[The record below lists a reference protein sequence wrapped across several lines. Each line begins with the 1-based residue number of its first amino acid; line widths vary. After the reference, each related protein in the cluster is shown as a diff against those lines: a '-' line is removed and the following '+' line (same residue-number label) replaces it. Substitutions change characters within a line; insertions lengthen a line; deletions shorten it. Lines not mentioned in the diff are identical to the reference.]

1 MITDKQKSV
10 LKRIKNNFYTINDF
24 DNDSRIWI
32 KELIEKN
39 IIKVGNIRN
48 YLEVAETNYN
58 LLINNE
64 NIIIKT
70 NKVEKVEVNYFIVY
84 WFYRFHKNVKY
95 INVEP
100 DCNYFIRFCI
110 KKAHYRVYVKLDN
123 SINTTNIENQIEKYI
138 RENYADAKDYEIRF
152 KQAERLM

>member
-10 LKRIKNNFYTINDF
+10 LKRIKNDFYTINDF

-48 YLEVAETNYN
+48 YLEIAETNFN
-58 LLINNE
+58 LLMNNE

-70 NKVEKVEVNYFIVY
+70 NKVEKVEVNYFTVY
-84 WFYRFHKNVKY
+84 WFFRFHKNIKY
-95 INVEP
+95 ITVEP
-100 DCNYFIRFCI
+100 DCNYFLRFCI
-110 KKAHYRVYVKLDN
+110 KRNHYRVYVKLDN
-123 SINTTNIENQIEKYI
+123 SINITNIENQIEKYI
-138 RENYADAKDYEIRF
+138 RENYAGAKDYEIRF

>member
-10 LKRIKNNFYTINDF
+10 LKRIKNDFYTINNF
-24 DNDSRIWI
+24 DAESRIWI

-39 IIKVGNIRN
+39 IIKIGKIRN
-48 YLEVAETNYN
+48 YLEIEETNYN
-58 LLINNE
+58 LLVNNE
-64 NIIIKT
+64 NIIIKK
-70 NKVEKVEVNYFIVY
+70 NKVEKVEINYFVVY

-100 DCNYFIRFCI
+100 DCNYYIRFSV
-110 KKAHYRVYVKLDN
+110 KKNYYRVYLKLDN
-123 SINTTNIENQIEKYI
+123 SINATIIENQIEKYI
-138 RENYADAKDYEIRF
+138 RDNYPDSKDYEIRF